1 MKAPT
6 PKIFQ
11 TNDHSSKYRRGS
23 ANSQGCALYK
33 TSWQVALPPRSSH
46 SSPSPTSTTTI
57 YSTAF
62 SPKSSQPGTDGNPI
76 SYMVGCTSCSH
87 IAVWGVGV
95 HDTDGNCIE
104 SISLEQ
110 RGKRQSDVMNTNRA
124 TDPLFCVQ
132 VIPSGEATG
141 KSKCLYDLQ
150 FIEMSNGDH
159 LLLVSG
165 DPGVL
170 VYKWADFLA
179 EVENVVD
186 GDKKGLAQSSWTH
199 HNKKQ
204 KQICDSASVGIQ
216 SKSLGVPLV
225 AISPV
230 TTFCPHPSPVL
241 SFGEAIEINS
251 TSYSRQDRILYGAAG
266 DAFGCYQWDLET
278 EKLLGSFGGMSGF
291 WGDGHRDYLHSVKV
305 VEESAGAGSNC
316 VITGGEDGKMV
327 S

>member
-1 MKAPT
+1 M
-6 PKIFQ
+6 
-11 TNDHSSKYRRGS
+11 
-23 ANSQGCALYK
+23 
-33 TSWQVALPPRSSH
+33 
-46 SSPSPTSTTTI
+46 
-57 YSTAF
+57 
-62 SPKSSQPGTDGNPI
+62 
-76 SYMVGCTSCSH
+76 
-87 IAVWGVGV
+87 
-95 HDTDGNCIE
+95 
-104 SISLEQ
+104 
-110 RGKRQSDVMNTNRA
+110 
-124 TDPLFCVQ
+124 
-132 VIPSGEATG
+132 IPSGEATE

-186 GDKKGLAQSSWTH
+186 GDKDGLVQSSGTH
-199 HNKKQ
+199 HSKKR
-204 KQICDSASVGIQ
+204 KQICDSSSVGIQ
-216 SKSLGVPLV
+216 SKSVGVPLI

-251 TSYSRQDRILYGAAG
+251 SSYSRQDRILYGAAG

-305 VEESAGAGSNC
+305 VEESAGAALNC
-316 VITGGEDGKMV
+316 VITGGEDGMMV